1 MAGYKFHVLTG
12 IILAGI
18 VSLGLYFIGFKPSIL
33 EILLAIAVV
42 PIYSILPDIDVESSK
57 ISHFMRI
64 FLIAGIIYLIV
75 KKSLFLFAIILAV
88 IMLIFEILVRHRGF
102 FHSITASV
110 LLTAPIYIISKS
122 VFLTGIAF
130 LSYISHLLV
139 DREIKLW

>member
-1 MAGYKFHVLTG
+1 MAGYKFHILTG

-18 VSLGLYFIGFKPSIL
+18 VSLGLYLIGFKPSIL
-33 EILLAIAVV
+33 EILLAIIVV
-42 PIYSILPDIDVESSK
+42 PIYSILPDIDIESSK

-75 KKSLFLFAIILAV
+75 KKSLLFAIILAV
-88 IMLIFEILVRHRGF
+88 IMLIFELLIRHRGF

-110 LLTAPIYIISKS
+110 LLTAPIYIVSKS

>member
-1 MAGYKFHVLTG
+1 MAGYKFHILTG

-33 EILLAIAVV
+33 EILLAIVVV
-42 PIYSILPDIDVESSK
+42 PIYSILPDIDIESSK

-75 KKSLFLFAIILAV
+75 KKSLFAIILAV
-88 IMLIFEILVRHRGF
+88 IMLIFELLIRHRGF

-110 LLTAPIYIISKS
+110 LLTAPIYVISKS

>member
-1 MAGYKFHVLTG
+1 MAGYKFHILTG

-33 EILLAIAVV
+33 EMLLAIIVV
-42 PIYSILPDIDVESSK
+42 PIYSILPDIDIESSK

-75 KKSLFLFAIILAV
+75 KKSLFAIILAV
-88 IMLIFEILVRHRGF
+88 IMLIFELLIRHRGF

-110 LLTAPIYIISKS
+110 LLTAPIYIVSKS

>member
-1 MAGYKFHVLTG
+1 MAGYKFHILTG

-33 EILLAIAVV
+33 EILLAIIVV
-42 PIYSILPDIDVESSK
+42 PIYSILPDIDIESSK

-75 KKSLFLFAIILAV
+75 KKSLFAIILAV
-88 IMLIFEILVRHRGF
+88 IMLIFELLIRHRGF

-110 LLTAPIYIISKS
+110 LLTAPIYIVSKS

>member
-1 MAGYKFHVLTG
+1 MAGYKFHILTG

-33 EILLAIAVV
+33 EILLAIIVV
-42 PIYSILPDIDVESSK
+42 PIYSILPDIDIESSK

-75 KKSLFLFAIILAV
+75 KKSLFAIILAV

-110 LLTAPIYIISKS
+110 LLTAPIYVISKS

>member
-1 MAGYKFHVLTG
+1 MAGYKFHILTG

-33 EILLAIAVV
+33 EILLAIVVV
-42 PIYSILPDIDVESSK
+42 PIYSILPDIDIESSK

-75 KKSLFLFAIILAV
+75 KKSLLFAIILAV
-88 IMLIFEILVRHRGF
+88 IMLIFELLIRHRGF

-110 LLTAPIYIISKS
+110 LLTAPIYIVSKS